1 MTLFKNTY
9 RIESTRKYDWDY
21 SNAGLYFITICTKD
35 RINYFGEISNRK
47 MILSDIGK
55 TAEQCLIDIPKHF
68 PHTHLDEFI
77 VMPNHVHFIIEIL
90 YNANEK
96 NDVDNDNYDGNV
108 NINLNANAN
117 VNVETQNFASLQM
130 SHKLPQQLP
139 KQPPSKSTTKNHFG
153 PQSKNLSSIVRGY
166 KIGVKKWTTENKIIF
181 DWQPRFY
188 DIIINNENSLK
199 NIRNY
204 IKQNPEN
211 WNYDEYK

>member
-9 RIESTRKYDWDY
+9 RIESTRKSDWDY
-21 SNAGLYFITICTKD
+21 SNSGFYFITICTKD
-35 RINYFGEISNRK
+35 RINYFGEIFNGK

-55 TAEQCLIDIPKHF
+55 IAEQCLIDIPKHF
-68 PHTHLDEFI
+68 PHTRLDEFI
-77 VMPNHVHFIIEIL
+77 VMPNHVHFIVEIL
-90 YNANEK
+90 YNANAI
-96 NDVDNDNYDGNV
+96 D
-108 NINLNANAN
+108 
-117 VNVETQNFASLQM
+117 NVETQNFASLQL
-130 SHKLPQQLP
+130 KPQPKPQPQQLQQKP

-211 WNYDEYK
+211 WNTDEYK